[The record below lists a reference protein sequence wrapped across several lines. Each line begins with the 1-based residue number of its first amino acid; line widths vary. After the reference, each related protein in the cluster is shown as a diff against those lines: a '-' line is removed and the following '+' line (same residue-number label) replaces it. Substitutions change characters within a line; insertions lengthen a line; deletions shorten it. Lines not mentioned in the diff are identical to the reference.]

1 MTSKLPSPIIIDKLG
16 EYLEGYDDKNYI
28 INSFKTGFSIN
39 FQGEESPLSSNNS
52 VSVSSN
58 TEVVHQK
65 VQSELKLGR
74 FAGPFNKP
82 PYENFK
88 CSPLALREKKESGKY
103 RILHNL
109 SFPYDERFVNTNIP
123 RDEATVQYASLKDSI
138 KIIQNV
144 SHPAYMAKSDISEA
158 FRLIPIS
165 PKDYHLTGFFFQGY
179 YYDRC
184 LPMGCASSC
193 KIFERFSTALKWILE
208 NKFGVHN
215 VVKILDDF
223 MFIESDYNKCAKSL
237 QAFIKLCSD
246 VGVPL
251 AVHKTE
257 GPTNVIT
264 FLSIQLNSIQMIAQL
279 PPDKIAQYTEDVK
292 QALLMS
298 KITLRELKSLTGK
311 LQFAT
316 TVVTT
321 GKAFL
326 RRMYNLTKGI
336 TKPFYFVRLTKG
348 VKQDLQMWL
357 QFLSSY
363 NGQSFIREPHF
374 ANSEAL
380 HFFSDASK
388 SGFGI
393 TFGSSW
399 IEGLWPIN
407 WQHLNITILELY
419 PIYIAISMFAHKL
432 RNSKVIFHTDN
443 MAVVHILNKQTSNCP
458 IVMKIVR
465 PFVLV
470 LLNNNLSLHVQHI
483 PGLDNNLCDAI
494 SRQQVSSVMLG
505 KFNMQ
510 RHPLIIPQQ
519 LLPQNFSLD

>member
-1 MTSKLPSPIIIDKLG
+1 
-16 EYLEGYDDKNYI
+16 
-28 INSFKTGFSIN
+28 
-39 FQGEESPLSSNNS
+39 
-52 VSVSSN
+52 
-58 TEVVHQK
+58 
-65 VQSELKLGR
+65 
-74 FAGPFNKP
+74 
-82 PYENFK
+82 
-88 CSPLALREKKESGKY
+88 
-103 RILHNL
+103 
-109 SFPYDERFVNTNIP
+109 
-123 RDEATVQYASLKDSI
+123 
-138 KIIQNV
+138 
-144 SHPAYMAKSDISEA
+144 MAKSDISEA

-264 FLSIQLNSIQMIAQL
+264 FLGIQLNSIQMIAQL

-326 RRMYNLTKGI
+326 RRMYDLTKGI

-348 VKQDLQMWL
+348 VKHAGFTNVVTVFIKSYPSSLLFLTGVSCFLDFILPASCFSPVF
-357 QFLSSY
+357 FLSPV
-363 NGQSFIREPHF
+363 F
-374 ANSEAL
+374 L
-380 HFFSDASK
+380 LFF
-388 SGFGI
+388 
-393 TFGSSW
+393 
-399 IEGLWPIN
+399 
-407 WQHLNITILELY
+407 
-419 PIYIAISMFAHKL
+419 
-432 RNSKVIFHTDN
+432 
-443 MAVVHILNKQTSNCP
+443 
-458 IVMKIVR
+458 
-465 PFVLV
+465 
-470 LLNNNLSLHVQHI
+470 
-483 PGLDNNLCDAI
+483 
-494 SRQQVSSVMLG
+494 
-505 KFNMQ
+505 
-510 RHPLIIPQQ
+510 
-519 LLPQNFSLD
+519 